1 MKIRILL
8 LFLVLSLLFCSC
20 TGSTDN
26 IDTAELASAVEKTNS
41 ETKISGQYMLEMSF
55 GEGVTL
61 YYALG
66 DVAWDTEKEIASAS
80 FNQTYLG
87 VSSKAENYFANGKI
101 VSVEMGESVSVD
113 RTADELFS
121 KFPYCDVLG
130 IGESG
135 NITVAESTVGR
146 TYTIVRDDTK
156 QICET
161 IVGQDIYGI
170 ANVIKKPQP
179 EKTEY
184 SQTTCVY
191 TISEGELVSCRYEF
205 DVKLFDTPA
214 YVPGGYSVPESEYT
228 LDVHVVAKMSY
239 KAFGADVTVS
249 EYSQKSS

>member
-1 MKIRILL
+1 MLALL
-8 LFLVLSLLFCSC
+8 LCGC
-20 TGSTDN
+20 TEDVEEV
-26 IDTAELASAVEKTNS
+26 DTAELVSAVEKTNS
-41 ETKISGQYMLEMSF
+41 ETRISGQYMLEMSF

-66 DVAWDTEKEIASAS
+66 EVAWDTEIGIASAS

-87 VSSKAENYFANGKI
+87 VSSKAENYFADGKI
-101 VSVEMGESVSVD
+101 ISLELGESAEVE

-121 KFPYCDVLG
+121 KFPYCKVLELE
-130 IGESG
+130 ESAD
-135 NITVAESTVGR
+135 ITAADSTVGR
-146 TYTIVRDDTK
+146 TYTFVRDDTA

-170 ANVIKKPQP
+170 ANVIKKPQT

-191 TISEGELVSCRYEF
+191 TVSDGKLVSCRYEF

-214 YVPGGYSVPESEYT
+214 YVPGYSVPETEYT
-228 LDVHVVAKMSY
+228 LDVHVIAKMTY
-239 KAFGADVTVS
+239 KSFGEDVTVS
-249 EYSQKSS
+249 EYSEKSS